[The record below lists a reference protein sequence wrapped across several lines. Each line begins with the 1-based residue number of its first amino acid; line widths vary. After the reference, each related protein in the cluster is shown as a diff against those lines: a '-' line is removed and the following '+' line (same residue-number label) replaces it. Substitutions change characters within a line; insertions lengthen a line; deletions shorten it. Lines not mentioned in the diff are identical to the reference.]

1 MKRIGTNKS
10 NIGIIGEDVALSWL
24 ISKGF
29 IYISQNFKSFH
40 GEIDIIVKKNDV
52 AYFVEVKSVSIS
64 HETKNF
70 IDPRENFSKKKFA
83 KMLRTID
90 YYLMKNSSIKNFRTA
105 LVCVYINKDSKK
117 ATIKF
122 LENPIF

>member
-10 NIGIIGEDVALSWL
+10 NIGVIGEDIALRWL

-40 GEIDIIVKKNDV
+40 GEIDIIVEKGGIT
-52 AYFVEVKSVSIS
+52 YFVEVKSISIS

-70 IDPRENFSKKKFA
+70 IDPRENFSKKKSE
-83 KMLRTID
+83 KMSRTID
-90 YYLMKNSSIKNFRTA
+90 YYLMKNSSVKNFRTS

-122 LENPIF
+122 LENPMF